1 MSWFKN
7 IFHKVPPEEPREE
20 IPQQD
25 PVDAKIQELRH
36 RAEAGEITQEACDT
50 KIAMLTID
58 DEQELEEAIEDI
70 RLRNDPVESQVLTV
84 QRKFKAGDIS
94 ENERDKEIATI
105 RKEPYV
111 NVVEM
116 GIEDDDI
123 RQGFFELDWN
133 DEFVIM
139 LQNGG
144 ITGTS
149 DDDVVNKWF
158 NGVCRTVLLQEG
170 ADLDY
175 GLESPK

>member
-1 MSWFKN
+1 MNWFTRM
-7 IFHKVPPEEPREE
+7 FGSEPEQVEVEV
-20 IPQQD
+20 ID
-25 PVDAKIQELRH
+25 PVVAKIQELRDKSL
-36 RAEAGEITQEACDT
+36 AGDITQEACDT

-58 DEQELEEAIEDI
+58 DEDELEETLEDI

-84 QRKFKAGDIS
+84 QRKFKAGNIT
-94 ENERDKEIATI
+94 ENERDKQIATI

-111 NVVEM
+111 TVTEM
-116 GIEDDDI
+116 GIENDDI

-139 LQNGG
+139 LQNAG

-175 GLESPK
+175 GLESPNE